1 MTVNKLILILLIV
14 WFGLLILYNGFYV
27 ESLIAMRPYDVPDNY
42 SGLYSANPDP
52 VPSKALM
59 NK

>member
-42 SGLYSANPDP
+42 SGL
-52 VPSKALM
+52 
-59 NK
+59 